1 MFMGFIWFFLKKT
14 IYIVDSFSMTKHALG
29 IFCFPTVLKGQKCV
43 SESGEIRVRSVAS
56 VTEQSENDFA
66 ELSMAIKI
74 CLLN

>member
-1 MFMGFIWFFLKKT
+1 
-14 IYIVDSFSMTKHALG
+14 MTKHALG